1 MCKYVIDI
9 GAVLP
14 VMV

>member
-1 MCKYVIDI
+1 MYKYVIDI